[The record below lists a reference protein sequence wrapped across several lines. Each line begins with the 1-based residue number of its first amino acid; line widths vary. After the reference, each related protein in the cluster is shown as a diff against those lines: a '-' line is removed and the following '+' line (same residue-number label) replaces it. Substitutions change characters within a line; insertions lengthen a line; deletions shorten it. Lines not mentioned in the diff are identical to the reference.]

1 LDSELK
7 GWLDS
12 FGPAEEL
19 RTMEFTEEDWLIKDM
34 LVAGSYMVVYGK
46 EGAGKSRLMYQL
58 AHCFQTGEPWFGL
71 QIPQTGTVLYL
82 EMDMSPLESG
92 VLLRDAYEVGFTEDS
107 NIIFP
112 KRRGLLDVMKKPG
125 IDALEELKER
135 FEPLIVMIDTIT
147 DVYESLGKGENVN
160 DEIKRVIS
168 PFRSIFEDSGNIF
181 MLHERRLSQYLQSKD
196 YKDKD
201 AMLGGGETARK
212 ASSVIQIEKPSE
224 CIRDITIHKSRQRK
238 PFEKLRVFTSEEERG
253 FCHVDLKA
261 VDNSRQALA
270 LWPHIKGL
278 DPEEVE
284 EATSIRAVC
293 RSIESFSG
301 GKLKEDTV
309 KQAYYRAKKAGVTF
323 LWERGDIDNF
333 GKGDVTTGLQS

>member
-1 LDSELK
+1 MDSETKL
-7 GWLDS
+7 WLDS
-12 FGPAEEL
+12 FGPVEEL
-19 RTMEFTEEDWLIKDM
+19 RTIEFTEEDWLIKDM

-58 AHCFQTGEPWFGL
+58 AHCFQTGKPWFGL
-71 QIPQTGTVLYL
+71 QIPQTGPVLYL
-82 EMDMSPLESG
+82 EMDMGPKESG
-92 VLLRDAYEVGFTEDS
+92 ILLRDAYEVGFTEDS

-112 KRRGLLDVMKKPG
+112 KIRGMLDVFKKPG
-125 IDALEELKER
+125 KEALEILRDR
-135 FEPLIVMIDTIT
+135 FEPIIVMVDTIT

-181 MLHERRLSQYLQSKD
+181 MLHERRLSQYLQAKE

-212 ASSVIQIEKPSE
+212 ASSVIQIEKPNE
-224 CIRDITIHKSRQRK
+224 RIRDIIIHKSRQKK

-278 DPEEVE
+278 DPEEVAE
-284 EATSIRAVC
+284 TTSIRAVC
-293 RSIESFSG
+293 RSIEKFSG
-301 GKLKEDTV
+301 GMLKEDTIR
-309 KQAYYRAKKAGVTF
+309 KSYTRAKKNGVTF
-323 LWERGDIDNF
+323 LWERGDIN
-333 GKGDVTTGLQS
+333 VSTRL

>member
-1 LDSELK
+1 LDPELK
-7 GWLDS
+7 AWLDS

-19 RTMEFTEEDWLIKDM
+19 REMEFTDEDWLIRDM

-82 EMDMSPLESG
+82 EMDMSPMESG

-112 KRRGLLDVMKKPG
+112 KRRGLLDVFKKPG
-125 IDALEELKER
+125 KDALEDLRDR
-135 FEPLIVMIDTIT
+135 FNPLIVMVDTIT
-147 DVYESLGKGENVN
+147 DVYETLGKGENVN

-168 PFRSIFEDSGNIF
+168 PFRSVFEDSGNIF
-181 MLHERRLSQYLQSKD
+181 MLHERRLSQYLQSKG
-196 YKDKD
+196 YQDKD

-212 ASSVIQIEKPSE
+212 ASSVIQIQKPNE
-224 CIRDITIHKSRQRK
+224 RVRDITIHKSRQSK
-238 PFEKLRVFTSEEERG
+238 PFETLRVFTSEEERG

-270 LWPHIKGL
+270 LWPNIAGL
-278 DPEEVE
+278 DPEEVA
-284 EATSIRAVC
+284 EATSVRAVC
-293 RSIESFSG
+293 RSIEKFSG
-301 GKLKEDTV
+301 GTLKENTIR
-309 KQAYYRAKKAGVTF
+309 QAYKRAKKNGVTF
-323 LWERGDIDNF
+323 FWERGYIDLS
-333 GKGDVTTGLQS
+333 GYSDVPSELEN